1 LATIYQSKSEK
12 LKIKINKYF
21 SLSYYKGEI
30 KSWNKVGKI
39 KSFLIL
45 LNSILT
51 LITFKFSEDLD
62 TFDNSE
68 LIITSFI
75 GFIFGILFLIFITK
89 LWSWFGFEFKKPNW
103 NDNPISFNFSKSL
116 NFFHFIGYCFVISE
130 IIRIIY
136 VGIFYQKFEKEN
148 IFIIFAGIGLII
160 GIKLSLKLLNKNGNK
175 KTVANTV

>member
-1 LATIYQSKSEK
+1 MATIYQSKSEK

-89 LWSWFGFEFKKPNW
+89 LWSWFGFEFKNQIGMIILYLL
-103 NDNPISFNFSKSL
+103 IS
-116 NFFHFIGYCFVISE
+116 
-130 IIRIIY
+130 
-136 VGIFYQKFEKEN
+136 QK
-148 IFIIFAGIGLII
+148 A
-160 GIKLSLKLLNKNGNK
+160 
-175 KTVANTV
+175 